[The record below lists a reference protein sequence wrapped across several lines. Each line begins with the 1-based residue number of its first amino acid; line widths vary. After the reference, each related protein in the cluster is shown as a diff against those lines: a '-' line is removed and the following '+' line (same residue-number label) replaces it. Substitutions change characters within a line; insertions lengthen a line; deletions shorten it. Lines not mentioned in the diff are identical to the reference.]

1 MKKRELVGSSQDKC
15 KEKKKRKE
23 NSAWTA
29 YDFCLGALRL
39 CEQEIPQENVWSDST
54 TILQRPQL
62 LHIAISAVKHLQL
75 CTIYDCRDFLFTW
88 MYWRSA
94 LVHMDWFKF

>member
-1 MKKRELVGSSQDKC
+1 MNWLVVLRINIK
-15 KEKKKRKE
+15 KKKRKE

-29 YDFCLGALRL
+29 YDFCLEALRL
-39 CEQEIPQENVWSDST
+39 CEQEIIPQENVWSDST

-62 LHIAISAVKHLQL
+62 LHIPISAVKHLQL
-75 CTIYDCRDFLFTW
+75 CIIYDCPDFLFTQ

-94 LVHMDWFKF
+94 LVHMDWFKCL